1 MYLRKNKVRCG
12 ESRRTYLSIA
22 HNVWWAGDGTR
33 KAQSRP
39 VVIASFGVEDN
50 VDLEMAREV
59 VHVVEQCTV
68 QNQARRGEGRAA
80 TLRVAQDVR
89 RIEAFL
95 RVLASKRLGLAA
107 LVPTGNVRTNVIETL
122 IRSELAEPPS
132 TQRDDELLASIRARL
147 GA

>member
-22 HNVWWAGDGTR
+22 HNVWWAGDGTK

-39 VVIASFGVEDN
+39 IVIASFGVEDN
-50 VDLEMAREV
+50 VDLEMAREI
-59 VHVVEQCTV
+59 VHVVEQCMV
-68 QNQARRGEGRAA
+68 GIQARRGEGKTA

-89 RIEAFL
+89 RIEPFL
-95 RVLASKRLGLAA
+95 KALASKRLGLAE
-107 LVPTGNVRTNVIETL
+107 LVPAGIERTTVIETL
-122 IRSELAEPPS
+122 IRSKLAEPGALG
-132 TQRDDELLASIRARL
+132 REDELVASIRAQL

>member
-39 VVIASFGVEDN
+39 IVIASFGVEDN
-50 VDLEMAREV
+50 VDTEMAREV
-59 VHVVEQCTV
+59 VHVVEQCMVGT
-68 QNQARRGEGRAA
+68 QARRGEGRAA

-89 RIEAFL
+89 RIESFL
-95 RVLASKRLGLAA
+95 RVLASKKLGLAA
-107 LVPTGNVRTNVIETL
+107 LVPTGNERTKVIETL
-122 IRSELAEPPS
+122 IRCELAEPPS
-132 TQRDDELLASIRARL
+132 GQRDDELLATIRARL